1 MPQMLMA
8 KSKKVTTA
16 GPSTPAKGMWILLTE
31 QTEKSEAAQARSVVL
46 SRDTHNLA
54 PQELPPLVLALA
66 QDCKAWARRS
76 AQQLQQVAKG
86 EVEKDHKRPTARTNR
101 TTIKKTTPK
110 GRARLPRYPLLRGTS
125 SRGLLNHS
133 KMRESVREA
142 SSYGPCFLEPQ
153 QPRPRRIAGSR
164 KMTNSKKPDQMDDEG
179 PKHRAMSRVIGLREQ
194 LASTK
199 TRSKKWKKKTTRT
212 HPERSSGQS
221 LARTRRSQT
230 TTVTSNPRLVVII
243 LQVNSK
249 VERNPESRQCGQLS
263 QKRAKVGRIAE
274 VVNEVGSKIARK
286 DRA

>member
-1 MPQMLMA
+1 MRG
-8 KSKKVTTA
+8 S
-16 GPSTPAKGMWILLTE
+16 
-31 QTEKSEAAQARSVVL
+31 
-46 SRDTHNLA
+46 
-54 PQELPPLVLALA
+54 AL
-66 QDCKAWARRS
+66 
-76 AQQLQQVAKG
+76 
-86 EVEKDHKRPTARTNR
+86 
-101 TTIKKTTPK
+101 
-110 GRARLPRYPLLRGTS
+110 
-125 SRGLLNHS
+125 
-133 KMRESVREA
+133 EA
-142 SSYGPCFLEPQ
+142 SNYGPCFPEPQ
-153 QPRPRRIAGSR
+153 QPQLLQIVGRR

-263 QKRAKVGRIAE
+263 QKRATVGRIAE
-274 VVNEVGSKIARK
+274 AANEVGNKIARK
-286 DRA
+286 GRA

>member
-1 MPQMLMA
+1 MPTMLTA
-8 KSKKVTTA
+8 KSRKVTTA

-31 QTEKSEAAQARSVVL
+31 QAEKSEAAQARSVML

-54 PQELPPLVLALA
+54 PHELPPGVLALV
-66 QDCKAWARRS
+66 QDCKARVRRS
-76 AQQLQQVAKG
+76 AQQLQRVANG
-86 EVEKDHKRPTARTNR
+86 EVETDHKRPTALTSR

-110 GRARLPRYPLLRGTS
+110 GRARLPRYPLLKGTS

-133 KMRESVREA
+133 KMRGSALEA
-142 SSYGPCFLEPQ
+142 SNYGPCFPEPQ
-153 QPRPRRIAGSR
+153 QPQLLQIVGRR
-164 KMTNSKKPDQMDDEG
+164 KMTNSKKPGQMDDEG

-199 TRSKKWKKKTTRT
+199 TRSKKWKKKTAPT

-221 LARTRRSQT
+221 LARTRRGQT
-230 TTVTSNPRLVVII
+230 TRVSSNPGLVAI
-243 LQVNSK
+243 NSK

-263 QKRAKVGRIAE
+263 QKRATVGRIAE
-274 VVNEVGSKIARK
+274 AANEVGNKIARK

>member
-1 MPQMLMA
+1 M
-8 KSKKVTTA
+8 
-16 GPSTPAKGMWILLTE
+16 
-31 QTEKSEAAQARSVVL
+31 
-46 SRDTHNLA
+46 
-54 PQELPPLVLALA
+54 
-66 QDCKAWARRS
+66 
-76 AQQLQQVAKG
+76 
-86 EVEKDHKRPTARTNR
+86 
-101 TTIKKTTPK
+101 
-110 GRARLPRYPLLRGTS
+110 
-125 SRGLLNHS
+125 LNHS

-212 HPERSSGQS
+212 HLERSSGQS